1 MGDPEGSGGGRPSPI
16 VRIFSSWLILATGI
30 ALTAA
35 LVPGIDVD
43 GGVASYF
50 WIAAVFALINLL
62 LKPVIRLVAAPLM
75 VVTLGLFSLV
85 INGLL
90 LALVAWLMDDLAIDG
105 FVAALSGGLAIS
117 IVALISASVPLGADP
132 HPSSSETQVKHAG

>member
-1 MGDPEGSGGGRPSPI
+1 M
-16 VRIFSSWLILATGI
+16 RILWSWLILATGI

-43 GGVASYF
+43 GGIASYF
-50 WIAAVFALINLL
+50 WIAAVFALVNLL
-62 LKPVIRLVAAPLM
+62 VKPVVKLVSAPLM

-90 LALVAWLMDDLAIDG
+90 LALVAWLMDDLSISG
-105 FVAALSGGLAIS
+105 FVAAVSGGLAIS
-117 IVALISASVPLGADP
+117 IVSLIAAAVPVGGSTTSP
-132 HPSSSETQVKHAG
+132 PEPQVKPAG